1 MRKYVKLDN
10 AKINFNNFVQD
21 ARLQGAVT
29 GAGHVKCE
37 IVLQT
42 AIIKK
47 QLINPMRWQQVAQ
60 MPIHNYGAAVAAA
73 AAMAKRFA
81 GRMNY
86 VVNAAHTKRT
96 LHEQG
101 QPGRLANWLTGCLS
115 WPSPSSS
122 PDAVVISMVNEN
134 TASCKLQVASCS
146 DAAATAL
153 LLQLLVKLRI
163 NFKINAWQA
172 AGVGGRERRTRAQE
186 RVPDRD
192 TSI

>member
-1 MRKYVKLDN
+1 MQKLISIISYKMPD
-10 AKINFNNFVQD
+10 
-21 ARLQGAVT
+21 GAGPRPAT

-60 MPIHNYGAAVAAA
+60 MPIHNYGAA
-73 AAMAKRFA
+73 AMAKRFA

-101 QPGRLANWLTGCLS
+101 LLTGWLPGWPTGS
-115 WPSPSSS
+115 AGWSTPSPV
-122 PDAVVISMVNEN
+122 DAVVISMVNEN
-134 TASCKLQVASCS
+134 TASCKWQVALMQ
-146 DAAATAL
+146 L
-153 LLQLLVKLRI
+153 LLHSSSSSSCALISK
-163 NFKINAWQA
+163 
-172 AGVGGRERRTRAQE
+172 
-186 RVPDRD
+186 
-192 TSI
+192 